1 LEVQNILKQED
12 VKFKQSLRLRQ
23 CGHIESMNNE
33 KVPKQIVIATSK
45 E

>member
-1 LEVQNILKQED
+1 VEVQDILKQEY
-12 VKFKQSLRLRQ
+12 VKFKKSLRLRQ
-23 CGHIESMNNE
+23 FGHIESMNNE

>member
-1 LEVQNILKQED
+1 VEVQSILKQEYI
-12 VKFKQSLRLRQ
+12 KFKISLRLRQ

-33 KVPKQIVIATSK
+33 KVPKQIAIARSK

>member
-1 LEVQNILKQED
+1 VEVQDIIKWED
-12 VKFKQSLRLRQ
+12 IKFKKSLRLRK

-33 KVPKQIVIATSK
+33 KVPKQVVLTRSK